1 MHFSKT
7 YTQLLLDLPPQLRE
21 NAVQYRQLKKLI
33 NQIVLELT
41 SLGLSPDVLQEHL
54 LQGSDEKGKGKQ
66 VEKLIDGYKVVYE
79 VNEES
84 GRIEPRLRFWVTLPD
99 PTTNDGH
106 GTDEG
111 DSIVSPALGEPGPSL
126 LWVLQRKT
134 SQSADLPP
142 TKTRSGISQ
151 EVVIPLVADSAF
163 FQLLSTALK
172 AMSDHLTT
180 VQLEF
185 SQTLHDLSRTISD
198 SARPASAT
206 NSGFH
211 PYSILTHPGAITIG
225 AAGSAKKTD
234 LNAWREIFQLYVEV
248 EVFESV
254 SEASRGERS
263 VEESEKRLKLFAE
276 RVTQRGLGDERQLKL
291 KNSREA
297 LESFLK
303 LNMFILHV
311 KKFQSANSEATR
323 KILKKHAKRT
333 ALQLPDTT
341 DQDLIIQSKSLS
353 LPRILVQA
361 IGEILLPVIP
371 PLEDYACLICT
382 NIAFKPVRLGCGHL
396 FCVRCLVKM
405 QKRGQGDCPM
415 CRAPTVLCAD
425 RSNVDWALLNF
436 MQDWFPLESKQ
447 KLKDNEKEAA
457 REEMLELGIDP
468 EQGCKIM

>member
-66 VEKLIDGYKVVYE
+66 AEKLIDGYKVVYE

-99 PTTNDGH
+99 PTTSDGH

-111 DSIVSPALGEPGPSL
+111 ESIVSPALGEPGPSL

-142 TKTRSGISQ
+142 TKTRGGISQ

-172 AMSDHLTT
+172 AISSFRKHCTT
-180 VQLEF
+180 YPEPYPIL
-185 SQTLHDLSRTISD
+185 LG
-198 SARPASAT
+198 PASAT

-341 DQDLIIQSKSLS
+341 DHDLIIQSKSLS

-361 IGEILLPVIP
+361 IGEILLPIIP

>member
-7 YTQLLLDLPPQLRE
+7 YAQLLLSLPPQLRD
-21 NAVQYRQLKKLI
+21 NAIQYRQLKKLI

-41 SLGLSPDVLQEHL
+41 SLGLSPAILQEHL
-54 LQGSDEKGKGKQ
+54 LQGGDEKGKGKQ

-84 GRIEPRLRFWVTLPD
+84 GHIEPRLRFWVTLPD
-99 PTTNDGH
+99 PTTSDGH

-111 DSIVSPALGEPGPSL
+111 ESIVSPALGEPGPSL

-134 SQSADLPP
+134 NQATEPP
-142 TKTRSGISQ
+142 TKMAGGISQ
-151 EVVIPLVADSAF
+151 EVVIPLVSDSAF

-172 AMSDHLTT
+172 AMSDHLAT

-206 NSGFH
+206 ASGFR

-225 AAGSAKKTD
+225 TAGSAKKTD
-234 LNAWREIFQLYVEV
+234 LNAWREIFQLYVEI
-248 EVFESV
+248 EPFESV
-254 SEASRGERS
+254 SEASPGERS
-263 VEESEKRLKLFAE
+263 VGESEKRLKLFVE
-276 RVTQRGLGDERQLKL
+276 QVTQRGLGDERQLKM
-291 KNSREA
+291 KNSRAA

-341 DQDLIIQSKSLS
+341 DHDLVIQSKSVS

-371 PLEDYACLICT
+371 HLDDYACLICT
-382 NIAFKPVRLGCGHL
+382 NIAFKPIRLSCGHL
-396 FCVRCLVKM
+396 FCARCLVKM

-436 MQDWFPLESKQ
+436 MQDWFPVESKQ

-457 REEMLELGIDP
+457 REQMLELGIDP

>member
-7 YTQLLLDLPPQLRE
+7 YTQLLLDLPPQLRD

-54 LQGSDEKGKGKQ
+54 LQGGDEKGKGKL
-66 VEKLIDGYKVVYE
+66 VEKLVDGYKVVYE

-99 PTTNDGH
+99 PTTSDGH
-106 GTDEG
+106 GADEG
-111 DSIVSPALGEPGPSL
+111 ESIVSPALGEPGPSL

-134 SQSADLPP
+134 NQTADLPP
-142 TKTRSGISQ
+142 TKTSGGISQ
-151 EVVIPLVADSAF
+151 EVVIPLVSDSAF
-163 FQLLSTALK
+163 FQLLFTALK
-172 AMSDHLTT
+172 AMSDHLAT

-185 SQTLHDLSRTISD
+185 SQTLHVLSRSISD

-206 NSGFH
+206 TSGFH
-211 PYSILTHPGAITIG
+211 PYSILTHPGTITIG
-225 AAGSAKKTD
+225 GAGSAKKTD

-248 EVFESV
+248 QVFESV

-276 RVTQRGLGDERQLKL
+276 RVTQRGLGDERQLKM
-291 KNSREA
+291 KKSREA

-333 ALQLPDTT
+333 ALQLPDST
-341 DQDLIIQSKSLS
+341 DHDLIIQSKSVS

-371 PLEDYACLICT
+371 HLDDYSCLICT

-405 QKRGQGDCPM
+405 QKRGRGDCPM

-436 MQDWFPLESKQ
+436 MQDWFPIESKQ

-457 REEMLELGIDP
+457 REQMQELGIDP
-468 EQGCKIM
+468 EQGCQIM